1 LTKLITGILLC
12 STLLFADALDSFPK
26 EYYSI
31 KKSEKQ
37 KVKFV
42 EILYPLILKED
53 EKIRKEREFVE
64 SFFAKFENIG
74 IVTPNEVK
82 KIKAIAKKYRIKSL
96 YDKEEYLKRVD
107 TIPVSLVLAQAA
119 IESNWGKS
127 RFAREANNLF
137 GEWTW
142 GKRGIIPKNRPEGKR
157 YKIRIFDSLEDSIA
171 SYMRNLNRHWAYKE
185 FREARYMAKLMG
197 KPFGGFTASAYLTRY
212 SQLGEKYTLIIKK
225 TIDEHEWDLYDIPK
239 STPQFKL
246 LKNEIVMLSK
256 EIMTN
261 LNTPY

>member
-1 LTKLITGILLC
+1 MTKIITGVLLAHA
-12 STLLFADALDSFPK
+12 LLFADTVKIFSK

-31 KKSEKQ
+31 KKSEEQ
-37 KVKFV
+37 KEKFV
-42 EILYPLILKED
+42 EILYPLILKE
-53 EKIRKEREFVE
+53 EENIRKEREFVE
-64 SFFAKFENIG
+64 SFFTKFHSVG

-82 KIKAIAKKYRIKSL
+82 KLKEIAKKYRIKSL

-107 TIPVSLVLAQAA
+107 TIPVSMVLAQAA

-142 GKRGIIPKNRPEGKR
+142 GKKGIIPKNRPEGER
-157 YKIRIFDSLEDSIA
+157 YKIRIFDSLEGSIA

-185 FREARYMAKLMG
+185 FRGARYLAKQMG
-197 KPFGGFTASAYLTRY
+197 KQFGGFTASAYLTRY

-225 TIDEHEWDLYDIPK
+225 TIDENEWDLYDIPK
-239 STPQFKL
+239 STPEVK
-246 LKNEIVMLSK
+246 LKNEMVMLSK
-256 EIMTN
+256 EI
-261 LNTPY
+261 YRSIGR